1 MIVII
6 VAPLGTISILRGLS
20 SSGLTR
26 GSHSS
31 VALRLAPGSGEIPL
45 VLHEQGGVVVVSSL
59 VTSPGPVITSPV
71 PNVPIAP
78 VGRLHEGEG
87 GGH

>member
-45 VLHEQGGVVVVSSL
+45 VLHEQGGVVTSL

-78 VGRLHEGEG
+78 VGWLHEGEG